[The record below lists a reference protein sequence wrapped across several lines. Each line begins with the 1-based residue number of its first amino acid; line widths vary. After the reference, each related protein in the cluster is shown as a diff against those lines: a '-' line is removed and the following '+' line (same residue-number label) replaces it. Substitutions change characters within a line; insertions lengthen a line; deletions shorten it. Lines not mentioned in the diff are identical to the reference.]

1 MFKVDKKLIQ
11 KALDFHYNTLVVDQ
25 HSDIQMDV
33 ITRRG
38 RGETKVI
45 ERIHLPKMMSGG
57 VDFTAVSTVAA
68 FNYEP
73 HPYFTTPTH
82 NALQMIDSIYM
93 EVNDSPD
100 KLSVVFTSND
110 ILTAKKEGKRSL
122 MLCMEGAE
130 PLGTDLS
137 LLRNFYKLGVR
148 IMGLTWHQRNAVA
161 DGAGEPGIGG
171 LSNFGKKTVQE
182 MNRIG
187 MVIDVSHMSEAGFWD
202 VLSHSQQ
209 PVLAS
214 HSNARSLCDHL
225 RNLTDEQIKSLAQK
239 GGIIGMNFLGQF
251 VKDQAPTVH
260 DVLDHIDHIA
270 NLIGIDNIG
279 LGPDWIDYAP
289 HLIVECLDPSG
300 YLSQR
305 IPIEV
310 YAKGLEKEAELP
322 NLTIGLLAR
331 GYSETDIQKILSG
344 NFLRFLD
351 EIQIPVTKKQETLS
365 RARQRRTHEN

>member
-1 MFKVDKKLIQ
+1 MRNYGSMFKADKKLIQ
-11 KALDFHYNTLVVDQ
+11 KALDFHQNTLVIDQ
-25 HSDIQMDV
+25 HSDIQMDI

-45 ERIHLPKMMSGG
+45 ERLHLPKIKAGG
-57 VDFTAVSTVAA
+57 VDITALSTVPA
-68 FNYEP
+68 FSYEP
-73 HPYFTTPTH
+73 HPYFTTATH

-93 EVNDSPD
+93 EVSESPD
-100 KLSVVFTSND
+100 KLSLIFTSED
-110 ILTAKKEGKRSL
+110 ILEIKKTGKHGL

-148 IMGLTWHQRNAVA
+148 IICLTWHQRNAVA
-161 DGAGEPGIGG
+161 DGAGETGNGG
-171 LSNFGKKTVQE
+171 LSNFGKMLVQE

-187 MVIDVSHMSEAGFWD
+187 MVIDVSHMSEGGFWD
-202 VLSHSQQ
+202 VLSHSQK

-214 HSNARSLCDHL
+214 HSNARALCDHP
-225 RNLTDEQIKSLAQK
+225 RNLTDEQIKALSKK
-239 GGIIGMNFLGQF
+239 GGVIGINFLGQF
-251 VKDQAPTVH
+251 VKDKSPNIH

-270 NLIGIDNIG
+270 NLVGIDHLG

-289 HLIVECLDPSG
+289 HLIMECLDPSG
-300 YLSQR
+300 YLSKR

-310 YAKGLEKEAELP
+310 YAEGVEKEEELP
-322 NLTIGLLAR
+322 NLTIGLMAR
-331 GYSETDIQKILSG
+331 SYSEADIKKIMSG

-351 EIQIPVTKKQETLS
+351 KVQSPLIKK
-365 RARQRRTHEN
+365 

>member
-1 MFKVDKKLIQ
+1 MQTYGSMFKVDKKFIQ
-11 KALDFHYNTLVVDQ
+11 NALDFHHNTLVIDQ
-25 HSDIQMDV
+25 HSDIQMDI

-38 RGETKVI
+38 RGEKKVI
-45 ERIHLPKMMSGG
+45 ERIHLPKMIAGG
-57 VDFTAVSTVAA
+57 VDFTAVSTVAT
-68 FNYEP
+68 FNYEL
-73 HPYFTTPTH
+73 HPYFTTATH

-93 EVNDSPD
+93 EVDDSPD
-100 KLSVVFTSND
+100 KLSVVFTAEE
-110 ILTAKKEGKRSL
+110 IITAKREGKRSL

-148 IMGLTWHQRNAVA
+148 IICLTWHQRNAVA
-161 DGAGEPGIGG
+161 EGAGEPGIGG
-171 LSNFGKKTVQE
+171 LSNFGKQLIKE

-202 VLSHSQQ
+202 VLSQSQQ
-209 PVLAS
+209 PVFAS
-214 HSNARSLCDHL
+214 HSNARALCDHA
-225 RNLTDEQIKSLAQK
+225 RNLTDQQIEALAKK
-239 GGIIGMNFLGQF
+239 GGVIGMNFLGQF
-251 VKDQAPTVH
+251 VKDHSPTVH

-270 NLIGIDNIG
+270 NLVGVDCIG

-305 IPIEV
+305 IPIDV
-310 YAKGLEKEAELP
+310 FAEGVEIEENLP
-322 NLTIGLLAR
+322 NLTIGLLTR

-344 NFLRFLD
+344 NFLKFLD
-351 EIQIPVTKKQETLS
+351 SVQNPVKK
-365 RARQRRTHEN
+365 N

>member
-1 MFKVDKKLIQ
+1 MHTYGLMFNADKKLIK
-11 KALDFHYNTLVVDQ
+11 KAMDFHNNTLVIDQ
-25 HSDIQMDV
+25 HSDIQMDIV
-33 ITRRG
+33 TRRG

-45 ERIHLPKMMSGG
+45 ERIHLPKMINGG
-57 VDFTAVSTVAA
+57 VDFTAVSTVAV

-93 EVNDSPD
+93 EVNESPD
-100 KLSVVFTSND
+100 KLSIAFTSND

-137 LLRNFYKLGVR
+137 LLRNFYKLGIR
-148 IMGLTWHQRNAVA
+148 IIGLTWHQRNAVA
-161 DGAGEPGIGG
+161 DGAGELSIGG
-171 LSNFGKKTVQE
+171 LSNFGKKIVQE

-187 MVIDVSHMSEAGFWD
+187 MVIDVSHMSEAGYWD
-202 VLSHSQQ
+202 VLSHSQR

-214 HSNARSLCDHL
+214 HSNARSLCNHP
-225 RNLTDEQIKSLAQK
+225 RNLTDEQIKFLAQK

-251 VKDQAPTVH
+251 VKDRAPTVH

-270 NLIGIDNIG
+270 DLVGIDYIG

-289 HLIVECLDPSG
+289 HLITECLDPSG

-310 YAKGLEKEAELP
+310 YAKGVEKEEELP
-322 NLTIGLLAR
+322 NLTIGLMVR

-344 NFLRFLD
+344 NFLRILD
-351 EIQIPVTKKQETLS
+351 AVQFSATKNKK
-365 RARQRRTHEN
+365 H

>member
-1 MFKVDKKLIQ
+1 
-11 KALDFHYNTLVVDQ
+11 
-25 HSDIQMDV
+25 
-33 ITRRG
+33 
-38 RGETKVI
+38 
-45 ERIHLPKMMSGG
+45 
-57 VDFTAVSTVAA
+57 
-68 FNYEP
+68 
-73 HPYFTTPTH
+73 
-82 NALQMIDSIYM
+82 M
-93 EVNDSPD
+93 EVSESPD

-110 ILTAKKEGKRSL
+110 ILTAKKTGKHGL

-148 IMGLTWHQRNAVA
+148 IICLTWHQRNAVA
-161 DGAGEPGIGG
+161 DGAGEPGTGG
-171 LSNFGKKTVQE
+171 LSNFGKKLVQE

-187 MVIDVSHMSEAGFWD
+187 MVIDVSHMSEVGFWD
-202 VLSHSQQ
+202 VLSHSQR

-214 HSNARSLCDHL
+214 HSNARSLCDHP
-225 RNLTDEQIKSLAQK
+225 RNLTDEQIKSLTQK
-239 GGIIGMNFLGQF
+239 GGVIGINFLGQF
-251 VKDQAPTVH
+251 VKNQTPTVH

-270 NLIGIDNIG
+270 NLVGIDYIG

-310 YAKGLEKEAELP
+310 YAKGVEKEEELP
-322 NLTIGLLAR
+322 NLTIGLLSR
-331 GYSETDIQKILSG
+331 GHSETDIQKILSG

-351 EIQIPVTKKQETLS
+351 EVQISVTKKQET
-365 RARQRRTHEN
+365 